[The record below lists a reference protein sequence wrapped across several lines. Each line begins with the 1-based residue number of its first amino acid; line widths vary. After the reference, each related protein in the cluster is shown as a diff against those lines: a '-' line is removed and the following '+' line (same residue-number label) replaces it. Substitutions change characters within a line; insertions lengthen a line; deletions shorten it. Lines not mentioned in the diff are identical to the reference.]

1 MGDSFYEYMLKLW
14 LQSDK
19 CRKNHNHYYREM
31 YDESMDGVHDFLLK
45 KSSPNGFLYVTDY
58 DINTGSSS
66 HKMVSSKIIL
76 LCDVW

>member
-1 MGDSFYEYMLKLW
+1 
-14 LQSDK
+14 
-19 CRKNHNHYYREM
+19 M

-76 LCDVW
+76 LCDVWYCSDAFESLVKLNIFLLYYII